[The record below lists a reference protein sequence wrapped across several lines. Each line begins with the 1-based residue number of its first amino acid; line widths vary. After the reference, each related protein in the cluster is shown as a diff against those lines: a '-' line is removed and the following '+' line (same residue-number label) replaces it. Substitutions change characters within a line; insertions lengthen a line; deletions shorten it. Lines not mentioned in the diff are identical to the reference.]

1 MKGFKRSIIFVAK
14 TYRHNKVRKYSQK
27 KKRYSGSVTVDNV
40 HEAFRVDVPNHRA
53 I

>member
-1 MKGFKRSIIFVAK
+1 MSIQ
-14 TYRHNKVRKYSQK
+14 KYSQRE
-27 KKRYSGSVTVDNV
+27 KRYSGSVTSAMGNV